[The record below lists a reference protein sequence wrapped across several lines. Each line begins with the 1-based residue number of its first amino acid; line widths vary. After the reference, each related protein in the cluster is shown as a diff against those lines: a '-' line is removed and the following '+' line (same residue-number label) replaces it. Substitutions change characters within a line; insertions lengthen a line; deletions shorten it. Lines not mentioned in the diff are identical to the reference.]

1 MLKFYKTVTGYGQTE
16 IEINKSRFIAY
27 VERVESEE
35 AAVAFV
41 EKLKRNIGMLL
52 IIVLPIW

>member
-1 MLKFYKTVTGYGQTE
+1 MLKCYRTVTGYGQME

-27 VERVESEE
+27 VERAESEE

-41 EKLKRNIGMLL
+41 EQIGRNTGMLL
-52 IIVLPIW
+52 TIAVHI